1 MYQQIIEQMKAI
13 QTIIFAMGAISA
25 FCLSSKMNF
34 RMKPKMNKKI
44 IQVPTEEF
52 EYVEE
57 TWDDGEVAWELEPY
71 YKLQNNTQA
80 VLVKTHEPITISN
93 REKMWGLIEELR
105 IQGAVSGIFNVA
117 YYNTAVSD
125 NIIND
130 IQTFQIKSTMNMGNN
145 FVINFNNEL
154 DIILTIITFVGYRKY
169 KESRIMEFI
178 NYWDEKYKNNY
189 YFEEYRKVKKIATT
203 IALVS
208 LIIFCKS
215 VRSAS

>member
-44 IQVPTEEF
+44 IHVPTEEF

-130 IQTFQIKSTMNMGNN
+130 MQTFQIKSTMNMGNN

>member
-1 MYQQIIEQMKAI
+1 MKAI
-13 QTIIFAMGAISA
+13 QIIIFAVSAISA

-44 IQVPTEEF
+44 IHVPTEEF

-71 YKLQNNTQA
+71 YKLKNNTRV
-80 VLVKTHEPITISN
+80 VLVKTHEPIIISN
-93 REKMWGLIEELR
+93 REKLWGLVEELR
-105 IQGAVSGIFNVA
+105 IQGALSGFLNVA

-125 NIIND
+125 NIVND
-130 IQTFQIKSTMNMGNN
+130 IQNYQVKANMNLENIIIYN
-145 FVINFNNEL
+145 FSNEI
-154 DIILTIITFVGYRKY
+154 DIILTLLTIYGYRKY
-169 KESRIMEFI
+169 KESRIVEFI
-178 NYWDEKYKNNY
+178 HYWEEKYKNNY
-189 YFEEYRKVKKIATT
+189 YLEEYRNIRKISTSA
-203 IALVS
+203 ALIG